1 VEKIEDDDSVSC
13 VYGATQN
20 VLKLKSDG
28 TDVAAS
34 RSTAGDTTAGGAA
47 AKRKRRDTDT
57 DVDTDITVGE
67 KNVEPEPATEA
78 SSSGGDQPETAK
90 AQRKQGVELNCSS
103 ARCVEIK
110 CTITDLKP
118 GRTYAKVIKVKSVL
132 WKASLLLDYPSV
144 SKLTVVSKAEV
155 VFGQNASY
163 ITDSNPF
170 NNDHS
175 TYTILIPAKP
185 PISKEKI
192 AVWQIGLAVAAG
204 VILLTLMIFG
214 LYKVGFFR
222 RSRIDDSSNGANEK
236 LIKGSR

>member
-1 VEKIEDDDSVSC
+1 MNNSWLREDPKKIPKLPIYTLYTYSPTQVTDSVGVKSIKFYLDDDSVSC

-90 AQRKQGVELNCSS
+90 AQRKQG
-103 ARCVEIK
+103 
-110 CTITDLKP
+110 
-118 GRTYAKVIKVKSVL
+118 
-132 WKASLLLDYPSV
+132 
-144 SKLTVVSKAEV
+144 
-155 VFGQNASY
+155 
-163 ITDSNPF
+163 
-170 NNDHS
+170 
-175 TYTILIPAKP
+175 
-185 PISKEKI
+185 
-192 AVWQIGLAVAAG
+192 
-204 VILLTLMIFG
+204 
-214 LYKVGFFR
+214 
-222 RSRIDDSSNGANEK
+222 
-236 LIKGSR
+236 